1 MYKDMVLKTLTI
13 RFPEDEFMRLK
24 LFAVKHDLRM
34 TDYIRGLIREDM
46 ARVEAEERKQ
56 GKQNAE

>member
-13 RFPEDEFMRLK
+13 RFPEDEFMK
-24 LFAVKHDLRM
+24 MKMFAFKHDLRM
-34 TDYIRGLIREDM
+34 TDYIRKLIREDM
-46 ARVEAEERKQ
+46 ARVEAEEREQ